1 MDVAVIGAGRVGTA
15 LAVRLL
21 DAGHRI
27 VAVSGR
33 GGTVDR
39 AARYLPGVPI
49 RPPPIAARGTE
60 VVIIG
65 TPDDLIEPTA
75 SSLADESA
83 LGEGQ
88 TAIHLS
94 GATSLG
100 ALSAPR
106 DAGAE
111 VLSVHPLQTFPD
123 VDAALARIPGSGI
136 AVTALSEVGYE
147 LGERLANDVGGRSFR
162 LADEA
167 KPIYHAAAVF
177 ASNYLVAITALAD
190 ELFRDAGMPEPAEL
204 FLPLQRATLERS
216 PRTSRPWRS
225 TRRRRSPPTS
235 RSPTWHWTSRTDP
248 GASRP
253 WRKRQ
258 WKGCWTH
265 GGDPRHRH
273 GPKGLQ
279 RSPFG
284 RSNRRIRSDD
294 GGVPR
299 RPHIAHEACARRT
312 GPCGRVDLRQPAPVR
327 AGRGPLSVP
336 TRRGPRPVDRR
347 GARAGRGVGPE
358 RRGDVSDRTARGDRG
373 SRSPGRPP

>member
-33 GGTVDR
+33 EGTVDR

-75 SSLADESA
+75 SSLADEGA
-83 LGEGQ
+83 IGEGQ

-136 AVTALSEVGYE
+136 AVTALSEAGYV
-147 LGERLANDVGGRSFR
+147 LGEWLARDVGGRSFR

-177 ASNYLVAITALAD
+177 ASNYLVAITALAE
-190 ELFRDAGMPEPAEL
+190 ELFRDAGIPEPAEL
-204 FLPLQRATLERS
+204 FLPLQRATLDNVAAIGPAAALTGPAVRGDAGTVAANLEALGKHAPEAVPAYVALADVALGLAHRSGRLSTVGRAAVERVLD
-216 PRTSRPWRS
+216 PWR
-225 TRRRRSPPTS
+225 
-235 RSPTWHWTSRTDP
+235 
-248 GASRP
+248 
-253 WRKRQ
+253 
-258 WKGCWTH
+258 
-265 GGDPRHRH
+265 
-273 GPKGLQ
+273 
-279 RSPFG
+279 
-284 RSNRRIRSDD
+284 
-294 GGVPR
+294 
-299 RPHIAHEACARRT
+299 
-312 GPCGRVDLRQPAPVR
+312 
-327 AGRGPLSVP
+327 
-336 TRRGPRPVDRR
+336 
-347 GARAGRGVGPE
+347 
-358 RRGDVSDRTARGDRG
+358 
-373 SRSPGRPP
+373 

>member
-27 VAVSGR
+27 VAISGR
-33 GGTVDR
+33 AGTADR

-49 RPPPIAARGTE
+49 RPGAIAARGAE

-75 SSLADESA
+75 TSLADEGA
-83 LGEGQ
+83 LAEGQ

-100 ALSAPR
+100 ALAAPR
-106 DAGAE
+106 AAGAE
-111 VLSVHPLQTFPD
+111 VLSLHPLQTFPD

-136 AVTALSEVGYE
+136 AVTALSEPGYV
-147 LGERLANDVGGRSFR
+147 LGERLARDAGGRSFP

-204 FLPLQRATLERS
+204 FLPLQRATL
-216 PRTSRPWRS
+216 
-225 TRRRRSPPTS
+225 
-235 RSPTWHWTSRTDP
+235 DNV
-248 GASRP
+248 AAM
-253 WRKRQ
+253 
-258 WKGCWTH
+258 
-265 GGDPRHRH
+265 
-273 GPKGLQ
+273 GPAAAL
-279 RSPFG
+279 
-284 RSNRRIRSDD
+284 
-294 GGVPR
+294 
-299 RPHIAHEACARRT
+299 T
-312 GPCGRVDLRQPAPVR
+312 GPAVRGDAGTVAANIEAVAKYAPEAVPAYVALADIALDLAHRSGR
-327 AGRGPLSVP
+327 LSTV
-336 TRRGPRPVDRR
+336 
-347 GARAGRGVGPE
+347 ARAAVEGVLDSW
-358 RRGDVSDRTARGDRG
+358 R
-373 SRSPGRPP
+373 